1 MGGGG
6 QPGIVMKTDMLIDR
20 TELTH
25 THLHTDG
32 RLTLIKKPEIE
43 IHTGWGV
50 TGLVTRLFLLSLPL
64 FLSCIFLTYF
74 SPLPAPCP
82 LSPCSHLLCTFLS
95 LMLFS
100 SFFLSPSSPFSPSL
114 SLLRFSRIHPSLS
127 PSFSYPPFLSLTYLS
142 YKHPC
147 SSPLPI
153 SLLLS
158 LALMTFLYPP
168 LSPSPLAS
176 PLPSSLF
183 SLSFPT
189 ITILSI
195 SLPCPPHTEIQPSIA
210 LVQI

>member
-1 MGGGG
+1 MS
-6 QPGIVMKTDMLIDR
+6 
-20 TELTH
+20 
-25 THLHTDG
+25 
-32 RLTLIKKPEIE
+32 
-43 IHTGWGV
+43 
-50 TGLVTRLFLLSLPL
+50 LVSFLFLLSLPL

-74 SPLPAPCP
+74 SPLSPPCP
-82 LSPCSHLLCTFLS
+82 LSLCSHLLCTFLS

-100 SFFLSPSSPFSPSL
+100 SFFLSPSFPLLFLLLCHSCVSL
-114 SLLRFSRIHPSLS
+114 AYTPVYLPL
-127 PSFSYPPFLSLTYLS
+127 FSYPPFLFLMYLS

-147 SSPLPI
+147 SFPLPI

-158 LALMTFLYPP
+158 LALMSFLYPP

-176 PLPSSLF
+176 PLLSSLF

-189 ITILSI
+189 ITVLSI